1 MHKIPD
7 HVQDRLATLVA
18 WGGTLLFAAIVS
30 APLAIVASMIQ
41 AVAS

>member
-7 HVQDRLATLVA
+7 HVQDRLASVA
-18 WGGTLLFAAIVS
+18 AGVMTAIFVAAVA